1 MSYITINEESGEKK
15 VTIDFE
21 NATQVKLFDTSDAD
35 VKPENLDEGVIA
47 YGKTG
52 KVVGTRKL

>member
-21 NATQVKLFDTSDAD
+21 NAVQVKLFDTSDAD

-52 KVVGTRKL
+52 KIVGTRKL

>member
-15 VTIDFE
+15 ITIDFE
-21 NATQVKLFDTSDAD
+21 NAAQVKLFDTSDAD

-52 KVVGTRKL
+52 KIVGTRKL